1 MGFSSVNDLSRLKH
15 KLKRGLWYILTGNWR
30 SRLCLE
36 QKRYGRQIRQAMWH
50 YRSRYCDFFD
60 YKLQPG
66 LRIRLY
72 TDSRLSKKIYVDN
85 FEYEERQFVNAF
97 LRPGDTFIDIGA
109 NIGLF
114 TLIAAQGVGNTGKVY
129 SFEPCTKTFQRLRAN
144 VQLNRFVNTHCY
156 KQALSN
162 RIDQETMYIAQDD
175 RDALNSFS
183 RPEMPQNFATETV
196 QTTTI
201 DHFFQEHNLSGKVT
215 MIKIDVEGW
224 ETHVLMGGE
233 KTFSCRD
240 APVLQI
246 EFTDQNAQQA
256 GTSCRELY
264 GRLVNFGYQVYIYD
278 EKSQTLLPEVLRE
291 KYPYLN
297 LIAVKQPAE
306 IYSRLS

>member
-1 MGFSSVNDLSRLKH
+1 
-15 KLKRGLWYILTGNWR
+15 
-30 SRLCLE
+30 
-36 QKRYGRQIRQAMWH
+36 
-50 YRSRYCDFFD
+50 
-60 YKLQPG
+60 
-66 LRIRLY
+66 
-72 TDSRLSKKIYVDN
+72 LSKKIYVDN